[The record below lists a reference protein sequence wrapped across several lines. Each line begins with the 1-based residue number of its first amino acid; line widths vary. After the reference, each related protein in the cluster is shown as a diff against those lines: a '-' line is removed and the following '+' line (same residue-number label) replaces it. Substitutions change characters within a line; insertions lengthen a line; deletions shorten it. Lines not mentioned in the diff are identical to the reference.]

1 MMEKIFLDTD
11 VILDLLS
18 KRQPFYE
25 NSYKVFSLID
35 RNKIKAYTSPVI
47 FANIHY
53 ILSKQLSKQ
62 IALQN
67 LIKLRKFVNVV
78 PITEEIID
86 LSLKS
91 NFTDYEDSIQYY
103 AALLSDISILLT
115 RNLKDYKNAKIAV
128 STPEEYI
135 KMRLAQG
142 KGV

>member
-1 MMEKIFLDTD
+1 MEKIFLDTD

-25 NSYKVFSLID
+25 NSYKIFSLID
-35 RNKIKAYTSPVI
+35 RKKIKAFTTPVI

-53 ILSKQLSKQ
+53 VLSKQLSKQ

-67 LIKLRKFVNVV
+67 LIKLRKFVNIV
-78 PITEEIID
+78 PINEEVID

-91 NFTDYEDSIQYY
+91 NFSDYEDSIQYY
-103 AALLSDISILLT
+103 AALLLEISILIT
-115 RNLKDYKNAKIAV
+115 RNIKDYKNVKIAV
-128 STPEEYI
+128 STPEEYL

-142 KGV
+142 KSI

>member
-1 MMEKIFLDTD
+1 MEKIFLDTD

-25 NSYKVFSLID
+25 NSYKLFSLID

-67 LIKLRKFVNVV
+67 LIKLRKFVNIV
-78 PITEEIID
+78 PINEEVID

-103 AALLSDISILLT
+103 AALLSEISILIT
-115 RNLKDYKNAKIAV
+115 RNIKDYKNAKIAV
-128 STPEEYI
+128 STPEEYL

-142 KGV
+142 KSV

>member
-1 MMEKIFLDTD
+1 MEKIFLDTD

-25 NSYKVFSLID
+25 NSYKIFSLID
-35 RNKIKAYTSPVI
+35 RNKIKAFTSPVI

-53 ILSKQLSKQ
+53 VLSKQLSKQ

-67 LIKLRKFVNVV
+67 LIKLRKFVNIA
-78 PITEEIID
+78 PINEEVID

-103 AALLSDISILLT
+103 AALLSKISILIT
-115 RNLKDYKNAKIAV
+115 RNIKDYKNAKIAV
-128 STPEEYI
+128 STPEEYL

-142 KGV
+142 KSV

>member
-1 MMEKIFLDTD
+1 MEKIFLDTD
-11 VILDLLS
+11 VILDLLA
-18 KRQPFYE
+18 KREPFYE

-35 RNKIKAYTSPVI
+35 RNKIKAFTSPVI

-67 LIKLRKFVNVV
+67 LIKLRKYVNIA
-78 PITEEIID
+78 PITEEVID

-103 AALLSDISILLT
+103 AALLSKISIFIT
-115 RNLKDYKNAKIAV
+115 RNIKDYKNAIIAV
-128 STPEEYI
+128 STPEEYL
-135 KMRLAQG
+135 KMRFAQG
-142 KGV
+142 KSV

>member
-1 MMEKIFLDTD
+1 MEKIFLDTD

-18 KRQPFYE
+18 KRKPFYE
-25 NSYKVFSLID
+25 YSFKLFSLID

-53 ILSKQLSKQ
+53 VLSKQLSKQ

-67 LIKLRKFVNVV
+67 LIKLRKFVNIVS
-78 PITEEIID
+78 INEEVID

-103 AALLSDISILLT
+103 AALLSEISILIT
-115 RNLKDYKNAKIAV
+115 RNIKDYRTAKIAV
-128 STPEEYI
+128 ATPEEYL

-142 KGV
+142 KSV

>member
-53 ILSKQLSKQ
+53 ILPKQLSKQ

>member
-1 MMEKIFLDTD
+1 MEKIFLDTD

-25 NSYKVFSLID
+25 NSFKLFSLID

-53 ILSKQLSKQ
+53 VLSKQLSNQ
-62 IALQN
+62 IALKN
-67 LIKLRKFVNVV
+67 LIKLRKFVNIA
-78 PITEEIID
+78 PINEEVID

-103 AALLSDISILLT
+103 AALLSEISILIT
-115 RNLKDYKNAKIAV
+115 RNIKDYKNAKIAV
-128 STPEEYI
+128 STPEEYL

-142 KGV
+142 KSV

>member
-1 MMEKIFLDTD
+1 MEKIFLDTD

-25 NSYKVFSLID
+25 NSFKLFSLID

-53 ILSKQLSKQ
+53 VLSKQLSKQ
-62 IALQN
+62 IALKN
-67 LIKLRKFVNVV
+67 LIKLRKFVNIA
-78 PITEEIID
+78 PINEEVID

-103 AALLSDISILLT
+103 AALLSEISILIT
-115 RNLKDYKNAKIAV
+115 RNIKDYKNAKIAV
-128 STPEEYI
+128 STPEEYL

-142 KGV
+142 KSV

>member
-1 MMEKIFLDTD
+1 MEKIFLDTD

-25 NSYKVFSLID
+25 NSYKIFSLID
-35 RNKIKAYTSPVI
+35 RNKIKAFTSPVI

-53 ILSKQLSKQ
+53 VLSKQLSKQ

-67 LIKLRKFVNVV
+67 LIKLRKFVNIV
-78 PITEEIID
+78 PVNEEIID

-103 AALLSDISILLT
+103 AALLSKISILIT
-115 RNLKDYKNAKIAV
+115 RNIKDYKNAKIAV
-128 STPEEYI
+128 ATPEEYL

-142 KGV
+142 KSV